1 MKVLGPAI
9 LDHCQQKDIE
19 AGKASLLIGFDRVF
33 ADAAARARVG
43 DLWWVKE
50 DFWEIKGTQYG
61 PGPLIYQMVP
71 GSVLGVKWPAD
82 IDRNTMMALGK
93 KRRPPKDLIRCDSRA
108 TLKITAIEPKG
119 FRCSVHMQNVDLFLR
134 EAA

>member
-9 LDHCQQKDIE
+9 LDRCQQKDIE

-50 DFWEIKGTQYG
+50 NFIELKARPFGL
-61 PGPLIYQMVP
+61 GPLEHRMIP
-71 GSVLGVKWPAD
+71 SSVSGLRRPAD
-82 IDRNTMMALGK
+82 MHPSVFADLRKIQREA
-93 KRRPPKDLIRCDSRA
+93 KDLIRCDSRA
-108 TLKITAIEPKG
+108 TLKITEIEPKG
-119 FRCSVHMQNVDLFLR
+119 FRCSVHMQNVDAFLR